1 MKTLTFT
8 NEEIE
13 MLCRGV
19 LAIPDDGEDLTPR
32 IALHKKLTQK
42 TVRYLQFDDS
52 ARKYVERGLQDLS
65 DLDDVHL
72 ASMVEQGMPVSD
84 YVAEKARRESA
95 R

>member
-8 NEEIE
+8 EEEIE

-32 IALHKKLTQK
+32 IALHRKLTA
-42 TVRYLQFDDS
+42 TDT
-52 ARKYVERGLQDLS
+52 A

-72 ASMVEQGMPVSD
+72 ACMVEQGMPVSA
-84 YVAEKARRESA
+84 YLAEKARREVV